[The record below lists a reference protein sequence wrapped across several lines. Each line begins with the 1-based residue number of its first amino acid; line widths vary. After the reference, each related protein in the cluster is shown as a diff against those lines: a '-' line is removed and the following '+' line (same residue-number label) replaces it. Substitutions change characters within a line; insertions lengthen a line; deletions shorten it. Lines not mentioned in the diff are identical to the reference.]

1 MKTKQLKE
9 VDLCKERAFIT
20 DSYGNKHEIT
30 RIDKET
36 IYVTYIDMGSQSIW
50 NNTLVEVIPV
60 AKGEFNEK
68 DKND

>member
-1 MKTKQLKE
+1 MEKQLKE
-9 VDLCKERAFIT
+9 VDLCKERAFFT

-60 AKGEFNEK
+60 AKGEIRK
-68 DKND
+68 